1 MHINHRRTNR
11 QEYPY
16 SDAVYNRVQQD
27 ARNKRQRR
35 MGKVAA
41 RLGLRAWD
49 ERNVLDPDVPLV
61 TLRREGK

>member
-1 MHINHRRTNR
+1 MHINHRRRNK
-11 QEYPY
+11 QQYPY
-16 SDAVYNRVQQD
+16 SDAAYNRVQQD

-41 RLGLRAWD
+41 RLGLQTWD

>member
-1 MHINHRRTNR
+1 MHINHRR
-11 QEYPY
+11 
-16 SDAVYNRVQQD
+16 
-27 ARNKRQRR
+27 RNKRQRR

-41 RLGLRAWD
+41 RLGLQTWD